1 MIRGQG
7 GGTSHSHHLEIVLP
21 YRKEPRTCLVMGSYR
36 WMSWRRGTEVE
47 SCHPWGQ
54 GGSRAHDLGG
64 PPFLNGEGAH
74 ALPLNFLPWH
84 LLRPPSSLSLRGPAS
99 LFCPASDVEALRERL
114 RTAGL
119 DDSIPS
125 ESASSSAAGP
135 SSSSSSA
142 SSSTASKGDFGQCAY
157 RGGVN
162 CKNTGQIGKDLKRKV
177 NPDDSTDPDDMKRT
191 NGSSYIS
198 SMTRGLRY
206 TARER

>member
-7 GGTSHSHHLEIVLP
+7 GGTSPSHHLEIVLP
-21 YRKEPRTCLVMGSYR
+21 YRKEPRTCPGMGSYR

-64 PPFLNGEGAH
+64 PPFLNGEGAKV
-74 ALPLNFLPWH
+74 PSGSIFLPWH
-84 LLRPPSSLSLRGPAS
+84 LLRPPSSLISLRGV
-99 LFCPASDVEALRERL
+99 PASDVEALRERL

-125 ESASSSAAGP
+125 ESASSSAAGQ

-162 CKNTGQIGKDLKRKV
+162 CKNTGRIGKDLKRKV

-206 TARER
+206 TAREDR

>member
-1 MIRGQG
+1 MAKEGAQVLLTTSKSSCHTGKNRELAWGWDLTVGCLGAGGQRSNPAIRGA
-7 GGTSHSHHLEIVLP
+7 
-21 YRKEPRTCLVMGSYR
+21 R
-36 WMSWRRGTEVE
+36 
-47 SCHPWGQ
+47 

-64 PPFLNGEGAH
+64 PPFLNGEERGPTSPVCH
-74 ALPLNFLPWH
+74 FLPWH
-84 LLRPPSSLSLRGPAS
+84 LLRPPSSLSLRGDMFPS
-99 LFCPASDVEALRERL
+99 SDVEALRERL

-125 ESASSSAAGP
+125 ESASSSAAGQ